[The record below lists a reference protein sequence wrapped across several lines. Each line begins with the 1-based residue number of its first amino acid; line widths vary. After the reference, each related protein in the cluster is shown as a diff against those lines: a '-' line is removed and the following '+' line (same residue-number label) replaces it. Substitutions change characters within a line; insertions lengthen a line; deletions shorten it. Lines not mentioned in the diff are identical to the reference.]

1 MSSGMSVTETA
12 VRFAD
17 TKKDRVLIKGLFTR
31 TTSVKHTAKML
42 NVKNL
47 SSIRGA
53 EHQLNYKLHKFEC
66 LERTSQTVR
75 NDLTNEQQRRLT
87 KWVIASKKQ
96 KLFKL
101 HSETCGRALIADLFP
116 ELKVVLEEIFHYGTE
131 EMMGGLESHPRLTI
145 DIMYRSCDN
154 NLFMG
159 QAREILLKVCPP
171 GLGISLS
178 SCYNYTESY
187 KEKTYQAKSIM
198 QEKILMHGFPY
209 SILQEQS
216 L

>member
-1 MSSGMSVTETA
+1 MTETA

-66 LERTSQTVR
+66 LERTSQTAR

-87 KWVIASKKQ
+87 KWVVASKKQ

-159 QAREILLKVCPP
+159 QAREILLKVCPL
-171 GLGISLS
+171 GLEYLCHPVTITRNHTKRRRIRQKA
-178 SCYNYTESY
+178 SCRKKY
-187 KEKTYQAKSIM
+187 
-198 QEKILMHGFPY
+198 
-209 SILQEQS
+209 
-216 L
+216 